1 MNADF
6 QIQFASTSR
15 WPHRLAI
22 ILCCAT
28 FPLVWVGGLVT
39 TYNAGMAFK
48 DWPTSDGYFLFFYP
62 WLDWLRG
69 PWELF
74 VEHGHR
80 MLAAFVGML
89 TIALCV
95 SLWMTKQPKWLRGLG
110 ALALVAVIF
119 QGLLGGARVL
129 LDERTLAMIHGCFG
143 PVFLS
148 ILAVLAATT
157 SKSWRAK
164 QTGEASPRLLISS
177 TAMPVFVF
185 IQLVIGAQLRHFAPD
200 GAHTT
205 FGAILL
211 FHVVVAIGL
220 AAFVL
225 AVTIGIWRTQLSVTP
240 FKLLAIILPVCVLL
254 QIMLGAATWVYKY
267 NWPAFMANS
276 DVASTF
282 IVQAMGW
289 RQAQVTTAHV
299 ALGSLILALSS
310 VLAAFAIQVLRTTAT
325 QTENSSRSSSVF
337 LPTEKLL
344 VEAAV

>member
-1 MNADF
+1 VSSELQTLN
-6 QIQFASTSR
+6 SSR

-22 ILCCAT
+22 LLCCAT

-39 TYNAGMAFK
+39 TYKAGMAFP

-95 SLWMTKQPKWLRGLG
+95 SLWTTQQPKWLRVLGL
-110 ALALVAVIF
+110 AAVAAVIF

-143 PVFLS
+143 PIFFS
-148 ILAVLAATT
+148 ITAVLAATT
-157 SKSWRAK
+157 SKSWEKLRGGA
-164 QTGEASPRLLISS
+164 ISS
-177 TAMPVFVF
+177 TNAFGLSLALPVAVYF
-185 IQLVIGAQLRHFAPD
+185 QLVLGAQLRHFSPEGSRYGFA
-200 GAHTT
+200 AM
-205 FGAILL
+205 IL
-211 FHVVVAIGL
+211 FHAVFALALVALIFAVAIGIGRSGAPKPSKLLSIFL
-220 AAFVL
+220 AL
-225 AVTIGIWRTQLSVTP
+225 AVVLQL
-240 FKLLAIILPVCVLL
+240 A
-254 QIMLGAATWVYKY
+254 LGAATYVYKY

-282 IVQAMGW
+282 TVQAMGW
-289 RQAQVTTAHV
+289 RQAQITTAHV
-299 ALGSLILALSS
+299 ALGSLILALST
-310 VLAAFAIQVLRTTAT
+310 VLAVFSARALAADKKLRWLPFRMKTPVGLFTEAT
-325 QTENSSRSSSVF
+325 V
-337 LPTEKLL
+337 
-344 VEAAV
+344 